1 MGGRTLGWGI
11 RNYHEVLLIGDRGLG
26 PPAAAVKVRIG
37 GCPLNS
43 YGHSVGA
50 KARVRGYAHG
60 DPEGN
65 ACSSRYSDR

>member
-1 MGGRTLGWGI
+1 MRWGI

-65 ACSSRYSDR
+65 ACSSRYGNW